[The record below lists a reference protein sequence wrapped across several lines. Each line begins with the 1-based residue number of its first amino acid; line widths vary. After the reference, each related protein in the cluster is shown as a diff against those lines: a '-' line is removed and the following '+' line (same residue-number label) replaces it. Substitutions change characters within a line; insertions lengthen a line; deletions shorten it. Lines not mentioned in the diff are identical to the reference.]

1 MYPLP
6 VRRHARTAA
15 VEPEESTSTTWGA
28 VTPAG
33 TRQVFTGFGA
43 GAWVCVLFF
52 GRAVVVRRGVG
63 WTVAGAFD
71 AVLVEVRRGA
81 VLVVREAGVVVVVVP
96 DEVDEVVVCGVAVA
110 AVSSPPQAASAN
122 AARPPTAASR
132 AAYRRSVTAPRS
144 AGSRGRSTALPTSFP
159 GW

>member
-15 VEPEESTSTTWGA
+15 AEPEESTSTTWAA
-28 VTPAG
+28 VTPEG

-43 GAWVCVLFF
+43 AAWVGVLFF
-52 GRAVVVRRGVG
+52 GGAAVVRRGVG
-63 WTVAGAFD
+63 TVAGAFD
-71 AVLVEVRRGA
+71 AVLVGVRRGA
-81 VLVVREAGVVVVVVP
+81 ALVVREAGGAVVVVAG
-96 DEVDEVVVCGVAVA
+96 EADEVVVCGVAVA

-144 AGSRGRSTALPTSFP
+144 AGSLGRPTALPTSFP